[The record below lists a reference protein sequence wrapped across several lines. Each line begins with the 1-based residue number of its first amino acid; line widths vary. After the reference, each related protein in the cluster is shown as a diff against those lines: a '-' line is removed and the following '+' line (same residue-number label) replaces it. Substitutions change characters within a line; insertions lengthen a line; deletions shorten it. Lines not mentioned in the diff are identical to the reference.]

1 MQAISISNI
10 NTKPHEPSLADF
22 MSQLEMLTSST
33 SFEDFGI
40 LGTFDLIIN
49 RYEDNFKLQDL
60 SKSKQMSL
68 CLNSLSRISPFTL
81 PNFRF
86 KKKKQQNPVF
96 ASEPPWQDSKVNKRA
111 FAAIFN
117 RSAPMYEAE
126 PRRVATSSF
135 SLKKMGSSWVPIT
148 GGKVAPCKRLENDFA
163 TLNSLKKIRF
173 TSSKDI
179 F

>member
-68 CLNSLSRISPFTL
+68 CLNSLSRISPFIL

-86 KKKKQQNPVF
+86 KKKKNRILYLLQNRLGKIPRSIREHSQPSSIDQHPCMRPSPGEWQPHLS
-96 ASEPPWQDSKVNKRA
+96 ASKKWDQVGSQ
-111 FAAIFN
+111 
-117 RSAPMYEAE
+117 
-126 PRRVATSSF
+126 
-135 SLKKMGSSWVPIT
+135 SL
-148 GGKVAPCKRLENDFA
+148 GGRLHPANG
-163 TLNSLKKIRF
+163 
-173 TSSKDI
+173 
-179 F
+179 